1 MHVALRV
8 SIGQCSDKGRK
19 PTQQDFHGA
28 RVPAEPLAALKGICV
43 ALADGISSSEVSGE
57 ASEAAVVGFLEDY
70 YCTSEAWSVQTSVE
84 RVASAAN
91 SWLHAQTLNSPFR
104 YDRERGYVCTFSA
117 LVLKASLA
125 HVFHVGDTRVYRV
138 CADGLEQLTHD
149 HKVRRSGEEKLLSR
163 ALGAS
168 AQLELDYRAV
178 EIEKGS
184 TFVLA
189 SDGVYEHVSEARVAQ
204 LIAEHVGDLDRAAQH
219 IVRAAYDNG
228 SADNL
233 TLQVVRVES
242 LASQAAAG
250 LLQSE
255 LSELPLPPLLQPRDR
270 FEGYTVVR
278 EIHASHRSHV
288 YLAVDDETQARVVIK
303 APAIDLRADEALL
316 ERFLME
322 EWIARRIDSAHV
334 LKPCKQSR
342 KRNFVYLVSEY
353 IEGQTLAQWMIDH
366 PAPDIEVVRRIVEQ
380 VALGLY
386 AFHKLE
392 MVHQDLRPENILIDA
407 SGTAKIIDFGAVHVA
422 GIAELS
428 PLAEAQ
434 LLGTAQYTAPEYFL
448 GEAGTA
454 SSDLYS
460 LAVITYQLLSG
471 RLPYGGEVSKSRT
484 KQAQLRLRYD
494 SVLSHDREIPAWV
507 DYALRRALHPDPW
520 KRYHQLSEFIYDLRH
535 PSRVFLRQA
544 RPPWIERDPAKFWKA
559 VSAILALIIVVLL
572 KKLLTH

>member
-1 MHVALRV
+1 MRV